1 MPTGKQIEEFTG
13 RHTSVTIDFGGDI
26 GLKGQDPRLR
36 GRKFMRLSRAVAK
49 ESLLF
54 LALVALIG
62 LVATPCASGQTIGKP
77 PSQAAKQALPR
88 GKKTIL
94 GLYVTAKE
102 AYEWWKAAPE
112 KVKILDVRTPE
123 EYIIIGHA
131 DRAWNIPLAF
141 QTYEWDAGKQ
151 HFAMAPNPD
160 FVSRAKALFT
170 PDETLLVMC
179 RSGGRS
185 ALAVNH
191 LAEAGFRHVYNITDG
206 MEGDK
211 VEDPENL
218 FHGKRM
224 KNGWKNS
231 GLPWTYH
238 LNPERMRLPKRK

>member
-1 MPTGKQIEEFTG
+1 MMPTGKQIEEFTG

-123 EYIIIGHA
+123 EYIMPI
-131 DRAWNIPLAF
+131 RLT
-141 QTYEWDAGKQ
+141 Q
-151 HFAMAPNPD
+151 
-160 FVSRAKALFT
+160 V
-170 PDETLLVMC
+170 ETL
-179 RSGGRS
+179 GYDP
-185 ALAVNH
+185 A
-191 LAEAGFRHVYNITDG
+191 HV
-206 MEGDK
+206 
-211 VEDPENL
+211 
-218 FHGKRM
+218 
-224 KNGWKNS
+224 
-231 GLPWTYH
+231 
-238 LNPERMRLPKRK
+238 RLPSDSFGVSASLP